1 MTIMQANQ
9 QQASLSAPNAKG
21 PPVWLDMDQKELDD
35 AYDQTVYAPNQK
47 LLALRRAAASKA
59 TLARLGEPMRLAYGP
74 TEIEKLDIY
83 KTARPNAPVN
93 VYIHGGAWRNGQAKD
108 FAFPAEVFNNAGAH
122 FVVVDFVQIT
132 ETGGDLMPM
141 VGQVRG
147 ALAWVFKN
155 AASFGGDADRIYL
168 TGHSSGAHLSGCTL
182 VTDWQ
187 KNFDLPANIIKGGL
201 LISGMYDLKPVRLSK
216 RSEYVKFTDEIEQ
229 ALSSQRHLDK
239 LNAPIIVAYGTQET
253 PEFQRQGREFAAA
266 VKAAGKPVELIVGEG
281 FNHFEMQETLGNPY
295 GLGGRAALKLMN
307 LSANFNRGAQ

>member
-1 MTIMQANQ
+1 MNDT
-9 QQASLSAPNAKG
+9 SPNIQTAAQTSPKIRG
-21 PPVWLDMDQKELDD
+21 PLVWLDMDQKELDD

-83 KTARPNAPVN
+83 KTSRSNAPVN

-108 FAFPAEVFNNAGAH
+108 FAFPAEVFINAGAH
-122 FVVVDFVQIT
+122 FLVVDFVQIA
-132 ETGGDLMPM
+132 ETGGDLTPM
-141 VGQVRG
+141 IRQVRS
-147 ALAWVFKN
+147 AVAWVYKN
-155 AASFGGDADRIYL
+155 APTFGGDPDRIYL
-168 TGHSSGAHLSGCTL
+168 SGHSSGAHLSGCVL
-182 VTDWQ
+182 ITDW
-187 KNFDLPANIIKGGL
+187 KKDFDLPANIIKGGL

-216 RSEYVKFTDEIEQ
+216 RSEYVKFTDEVEK

-253 PEFQRQGREFAAA
+253 PEFQRQSREFAAA

-295 GLGGRAALKLMN
+295 GLGGRAALKLMG
-307 LSANFNRGAQ
+307 LS